1 MRRTNYTYYLL
12 LYLPFLL
19 AWLTQSLPHAS
30 YLLAWLGSFFI
41 FFICYK
47 GFNKELPDDL
57 PVFEQLLRP
66 IFFLHVVFAG
76 YMACTSIFYYVN
88 ALGFEYFSYIGNRY
102 FFSENIYES
111 IARCQ
116 RYYVLGHAAFAHG
129 LIAGMDHSQKKQY
142 KLYAPS
148 MSNLLLGISL
158 ICLPLGYLFS
168 KIGALNQFSVQLSGL
183 SFVSGAIALAFA
195 IREKKRANLMA
206 ACGLFALN
214 MIAALNSGFK
224 EPIIICV
231 LLLGI
236 FMLPV
241 YGKKIL
247 PLLFS
252 ILLIL
257 FFILP
262 TFIGDFRK
270 MVREGAD
277 ATTARNESLSDI
289 INKDNLIGDLKED
302 NWAFLTIRLS
312 EIDMFIQYTKSTPDF
327 IPFYK
332 GKIFADGL
340 KIIVPRFFWF
350 GKPNVEQLV
359 MTRAYSA
366 GVVSPQSVVSAKPA
380 FIVDCYLSYGPA
392 GIWIGLF
399 LYGYLAQKISLLAE
413 RLFGGY
419 FMGSAVMFAGLFQI
433 LWRGNS
439 FEFLISAVFW
449 SLVTLIIF
457 QKAFKARGILY
468 KIN

>member
-1 MRRTNYTYYLL
+1 MKRTGYARYLL

-19 AWLTQSLPHAS
+19 AWLVQSLPHSS

-47 GFNKELPDDL
+47 GFIRKLPDDM
-57 PVFEQLLRP
+57 PVLEQLLRP
-66 IFFLHVVFAG
+66 IFFLHVIFAG
-76 YMACTSIFYYVN
+76 YMACTSIFYYLN

-102 FFSENIYES
+102 FFSEDIYKS
-111 IARCQ
+111 VAGCQ

-129 LIAGMDHSQKKQY
+129 LIAGMSYPQKKQY
-142 KLYAPS
+142 KLYAPT

-195 IREKKRANLMA
+195 IKEKKRANLFA
-206 ACGLFALN
+206 SCGLFALN
-214 MIAALNSGFK
+214 MITALNSGFK

-231 LLLGI
+231 LLLGV
-236 FMLPV
+236 FLLPV

-252 ILLIL
+252 ILLVL
-257 FFILP
+257 FFVLP
-262 TFIGDFRK
+262 TFIGNFRK
-270 MVREGAD
+270 IVQEGAD
-277 ATTARNESLSDI
+277 VTTARNESLTNI
-289 INKDNLIGDLKED
+289 INNDNLISDLEED

-312 EIDMFIQYTKSTPDF
+312 EIDMFIQYTKSSPDF
-327 IPFYK
+327 VPFYK
-332 GKIFADGL
+332 DKILLDGL
-340 KIIVPRFFWF
+340 KAIVPRFFWP

-366 GVVSPQSVVSAKPA
+366 GVVNPQSLVSAKPA
-380 FIVDCYLSYGPA
+380 FIVDCYLSYGVA

-413 RLFGGY
+413 RLLGGY
-419 FMGSAVMFAGLFQI
+419 FMGSAVVFSGLFQI

-439 FEFLISAVFW
+439 FEFLMSAVFW
-449 SLVTLIIF
+449 SLVTLFIF
-457 QKAFKARGILY
+457 RKVFKARGIIY
-468 KIN
+468 KI